1 VGRPPGRGA
10 DTLSMPV
17 LAGRLLSAAVLVA
30 LAVSGVVFLLGRG
43 GATRATRPAPIVTA
57 AAVRPGG
64 SDGPGRSVRDG
75 GSVRPGA
82 HARPAAAGRATGPAD
97 RLSTAQLAGQRI
109 IYAYAGLR
117 PPSSL
122 LAAIRNGE
130 AAGVI
135 FFADSIASSAQL
147 RGVIAGLQRA
157 ARTAPGHRPLLMLTD
172 QEGGEVRRLPGAPAA
187 SERQIGAGPRAV
199 ARASAA
205 GKAAGQT
212 LRAAGVNVNLAPVL
226 DVYRRAGDFI
236 DQYARSYSSHPSV
249 VADLGA
255 HFIDAQQ
262 RTGVAATA
270 KHFPGL
276 GPAATA
282 QNTDLR
288 PVTLTTPAASLRVTD
303 ELPYRAAIAA
313 GVKLVMVSWARY
325 PALDARRPAGLSP
338 AVIGGELRR
347 RLHFNGVTITDG
359 IGAGALSGFGATGAR
374 AVLAT
379 GAGADLILCTGTDP
393 SVNTPA
399 LGVAARDAI
408 AAAIARGS
416 LNRTAARAAAG
427 RVLALRASRP

>member
-1 VGRPPGRGA
+1 
-10 DTLSMPV
+10 MPL
-17 LAGRLLSAAVLVA
+17 LAGRLLSASVLLA

-43 GATRATRPAPIVTA
+43 GATRSAHPAAVARA
-57 AAVRPGG
+57 AAVR
-64 SDGPGRSVRDG
+64 
-75 GSVRPGA
+75 RPS
-82 HARPAAAGRATGPAD
+82 GPAGQ
-97 RLSTAQLAGQRI
+97 LSTAQLAGQRI

-117 PPSSL
+117 PPSAL
-122 LAAIRNGE
+122 LAAIRDGQ

-135 FFADSIASSAQL
+135 FFADNVADSAQL
-147 RGVIAGLQRA
+147 RGVITGLQRA
-157 ARTAPGHRPLLMLTD
+157 ARAAPGHRPLLMLTD
-172 QEGGEVRRLPGAPAA
+172 QEGGEVRRLPGPPAA
-187 SERQIGAGPRAV
+187 SEHQIGGAPRA
-199 ARASAA
+199 AAQASAA
-205 GKAAGQT
+205 GTAAGET

-226 DVYRRAGDFI
+226 DVYRRAGGFI
-236 DQYARSYSSHPSV
+236 DQYARSYSSHPSL
-249 VADLGA
+249 VAGLGA

-288 PVTLTTPAASLRVTD
+288 PVTLTTPATDLRVTD

-347 RLHFNGVTITDG
+347 RLHFTGVTITDG
-359 IGAGALSGFGATGAR
+359 IEAGALAGFGATGTR
-374 AVLAT
+374 AVLAA
-379 GAGADLILCTGTDP
+379 GAGADLILCAATDP
-393 SVNTPA
+393 SANTPA
-399 LGVAARDAI
+399 IGRVARDAI
-408 AAAIARGS
+408 AAAIARGA
-416 LNRTAARAAAG
+416 LNRTVARAAAR

>member
-1 VGRPPGRGA
+1 MGRAARRGA
-10 DTLSMPV
+10 DTLSMPL
-17 LAGRLLSAAVLVA
+17 LAGRLLSAVVLVA

-43 GATRATRPAPIVTA
+43 DAPRVARLAPIAT
-57 AAVRPGG
+57 AAVR
-64 SDGPGRSVRDG
+64 PGRSVRDG
-75 GSVRPGA
+75 GGVRPGA
-82 HARPAAAGRATGPAD
+82 HARPAASGRATGPAD

-122 LAAIRNGE
+122 LAAIRDGE

-135 FFADSIASSAQL
+135 FFANNIVSSAQL

-157 ARTAPGHRPLLMLTD
+157 ARAAPGHRPLLMLTD

-187 SERQIGAGPRAV
+187 SERQIGAGPRAA
-199 ARASAA
+199 ARAGAA

-226 DVYRRAGDFI
+226 DVYRKAGDFI
-236 DQYARSYSSHPSV
+236 DQYARSYSSRPSV

-276 GPAATA
+276 GPAATV

-288 PVTLTTPAASLRVTD
+288 PVTLTTAAATLRVTD
-303 ELPYRAAIAA
+303 ELPYRAAISA
-313 GVKLVMVSWARY
+313 GVKLVMLSWARY

-347 RLHFNGVTITDG
+347 RLHFTGVTITDG
-359 IGAGALSGFGATGAR
+359 IEAGALAGFGATGPR
-374 AVLAT
+374 AVLAA
-379 GAGADLILCTGTDP
+379 GAGADLILCAAPDP
-393 SVNTPA
+393 SANTPA

-408 AAAIARGS
+408 AAAIVRGS

-427 RVLALRASRP
+427 RVLALRASRF